1 LARNRQRAKERQAR
15 RRAERAKQQEA
26 GGDGGTRAP
35 ESGTRPPKERP
46 RDPDPIL
53 GGAPGIVDEDVDRD
67 ELLRRADIEAGAP
80 PHDLG
85 FSDET
90 LQHSPLRE
98 GDEAEL
104 EELDE
109 ELEDYDFEDEE
120 QPLEQEAARGPR
132 GVRGG
137 RVAAEERHRNR
148 LVAFLVAVW
157 AELQRVQ
164 WPNRRQLTQM
174 SGVVLVF
181 VLIVGGYLGLL
192 DAIFSRI
199 IQEII

>member
-1 LARNRQRAKERQAR
+1 VARNRQRAKERQAA
-15 RRAERAKQQEA
+15 RRAERERQRKQ
-26 GGDGGTRAP
+26 GGDGAKGAPRERA
-35 ESGTRPPKERP
+35 GDI
-46 RDPDPIL
+46 DPVL
-53 GGAPGIVDEDVDRD
+53 GGAPGVVGDDKDRD
-67 ELLRRADIEAGAP
+67 ELLREADIEVGAP

-90 LQHSPLRE
+90 LQHSPLKE
-98 GDEAEL
+98 GDEEDL

-109 ELEDYDFEDEE
+109 DLEDYDFEDEE
-120 QPLEQEAARGPR
+120 QPLEEPTTAGPR

-137 RVAAEERHRNR
+137 RAGAEEHHRNR
-148 LVAFLVAVW
+148 LVAFLIAVW

-199 IQEII
+199 IQQII

>member
-1 LARNRQRAKERQAR
+1 LARNRQRAKERQAK
-15 RRAERAKQQEA
+15 RRAERAKQQQG
-26 GGDGGTRAP
+26 GGDGGATRAP
-35 ESGTRPPKERP
+35 RERAG
-46 RDPDPIL
+46 DIDPIL
-53 GGAPGIVDEDVDRD
+53 GGTPGVVEGDDTDRD
-67 ELLRRADIEAGAP
+67 ELLREADLEVGAP

-90 LQHSPLRE
+90 LQHSPLKE
-98 GDEAEL
+98 GDPDEL

-120 QPLEQEAARGPR
+120 QPLEEEAAAGPR

-137 RVAAEERHRNR
+137 RARAEERHRNR
-148 LVAFLVAVW
+148 LIAFLIAVW

-174 SGVVLVF
+174 SAVVLVF